1 VIFYGAILDGDG
13 ERCDRESGRAFRLW
27 GTRGFEGRVG
37 HEWFDDRV
45 ADERVPLRV
54 PIKESFSSVLRP
66 RIRTGEDGSILYRL
80 QDEGGSFKDTRD
92 SKPYKV
98 KT

>member
-1 VIFYGAILDGDG
+1 MRSGVIFYGAILDGDG

-45 ADERVPLRV
+45 ADERVPLSFEYRASNKR
-54 PIKESFSSVLRP
+54 PIRLGCTSPNAHGGRWLHA
-66 RIRTGEDGSILYRL
+66 DRL
-80 QDEGGSFKDTRD
+80 QDEAGSL
-92 SKPYKV
+92 
-98 KT
+98 